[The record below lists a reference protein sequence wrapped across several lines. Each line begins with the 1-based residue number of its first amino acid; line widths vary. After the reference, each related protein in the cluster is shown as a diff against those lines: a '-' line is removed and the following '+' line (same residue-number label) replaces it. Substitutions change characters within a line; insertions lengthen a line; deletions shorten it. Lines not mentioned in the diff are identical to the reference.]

1 MSKPEKMPLSI
12 EILAAPLAFLGEGWS
27 VDLLV
32 AVVAV
37 EVEVADGAA
46 NNGLMHAAE
55 GATKSSV
62 PMSKNTDMARY
73 SYAESVHAKGS
84 HRFNGGSTCSSF

>member
-1 MSKPEKMPLSI
+1 VSKPEKMPLSI

-37 EVEVADGAA
+37 VAVEVADGAA

-62 PMSKNTDMARY
+62 PMSKNTDMAR
-73 SYAESVHAKGS
+73 
-84 HRFNGGSTCSSF
+84 